1 MGNKIV
7 LYLSELRKLIPYA
20 DDLVSLVSGG
30 APVGEIATL
39 ADAQTLTNKRID
51 PRVDSQ
57 ASTSTIT
64 PEISAFDMYVRTL
77 QATNILIKNHVGTG
91 GDAPNNGN
99 KQLIVI
105 TGDAT
110 PRSITYESNYVG
122 YSGLLLP
129 SVTVAS
135 SCTKL
140 LFMWRSSIS
149 KYDLI
154 GLNQQ

>member
-1 MGNKIV
+1 MANRIV
-7 LYLSELRKLIPYA
+7 LYLAELRKLIPYA

-39 ADAQTLTNKRID
+39 ADAQTFTNKRID
-51 PRVDSQ
+51 PRVDTQ
-57 ASTSTIT
+57 ASTATIT
-64 PEISAFDMYVRTL
+64 PEISDYDMYIRTL
-77 QATNILIKNHVGTG
+77 QATDILIKNHTGTG
-91 GDAPNNGN
+91 GDVPIDGN

-110 PRSITYESNYVG
+110 PRNITYESNYVG

-140 LFMWRSSIS
+140 LFMWRQSIS

-154 GLNQQ
+154 GLSQQ